1 MATAVDKGIL
11 GRKIGMTQLFRGD
24 GTVVPVTVLEAGP
37 CPVIQVKSKERDG
50 YEAVQVGFLRKK
62 VSRVNKPLSG
72 HLAKYKL
79 NPTAVV
85 KEIRLKGAGSF
96 NAGDSLTAD
105 LFKVGDRVDVAGTS
119 KGHGFAGGVKR
130 HGWKGG
136 GATHG
141 SMFHR
146 AVGSIGAS
154 SDPSRVFKGKTM
166 PGHMGAERVTVQ
178 NLEIVE
184 VKGNYLFVKGAVPGA
199 RNSLVTIR
207 NAVKGQ

>member
-11 GRKIGMTQLFRGD
+11 GRKIGMTQIFRGD

-37 CPVIQVKSKERDG
+37 CPVIQVKSKEKDG

-72 HLAKYKL
+72 HFAKYKL

-119 KGHGFAGGVKR
+119 KGRGFAGGVKR

-184 VKGNYLFVKGAVPGA
+184 IKGNYLFVKGAVPGA
-199 RNSLVTIR
+199 RKSLVTIR

>member
-1 MATAVDKGIL
+1 MARTVAKEIL

-37 CPVIQVKSKERDG
+37 CPVIQVKSKEKDG
-50 YEAVQVGFLRKK
+50 YEALQVGFLKK
-62 VSRVNKPLSG
+62 RASGVNKPLSG
-72 HLAKYKL
+72 HFARHKVNPLA
-79 NPTAVV
+79 VI
-85 KEIRLKGAGSF
+85 KEIRPKEVGGF
-96 NAGDSLTAD
+96 KAGDSLTVE
-105 LFKVGDRVDVAGTS
+105 LFKVGEKVDVAGQA
-119 KGHGFAGGVKR
+119 KGRGFAGGVKR

-154 SDPSRVFKGKTM
+154 SDPSRVFKGKRL
-166 PGHMGAERVTVQ
+166 PGHMGCQRVTLQ

-184 VKGNYLFVKGAVPGA
+184 IKGNYLFVKGAVPGA

>member
-11 GRKIGMTQLFRGD
+11 GRKIGMTQIFRGD

-37 CPVIQVKSKERDG
+37 CPVIQVKSKEKDG

-62 VSRVNKPLSG
+62 VSRVNKPLAG
-72 HLAKYKL
+72 HFAKYKL

-184 VKGNYLFVKGAVPGA
+184 IKGNYLFVKGAVPGA
-199 RNSLVTIR
+199 RKSLVTIR
-207 NAVKGQ
+207 NVVKGQ